1 MLFTA
6 IAATVITVFYTV
18 DTGLGPRTDHRERP
32 AQAAGTRFA
41 LRPLIGL
48 GGGVTVREIT
58 QATAFSMVALTGANL
73 TGTAARV
80 RAKHPDG
87 SWGRWYSAEV
97 LESDG
102 DGSPGV
108 VHGTDPVF
116 VGETTTVQISVSRP
130 VDAPVTV
137 SSDKPPGATAPHK
150 PAPLPDLGYLP
161 ATIGQPL
168 AQDISAI
175 LISPPQAPA
184 DTQWTP
190 PTAVIAAGR
199 PPNIISRSQWGAAA
213 SARCAKPRYAKRIR
227 AAVVHHTAQG
237 NDYAPQDSA
246 RIVRSVYDYHT
257 KLLGWCDIAYHAL
270 VDRYG
275 QVFEGRSGG
284 LGNAVEGW
292 HTGGFNRET
301 WGVAMIGDFDD
312 IPPTPIQLRAV
323 GRLLGW
329 RLGLDHVDPKGKVTL
344 TSAGGS
350 NTHFPAGAAPTLP
363 TIFSHRDVGKT
374 VCPGNAG
381 YALLG
386 EIRDTAA
393 RFNDPPSPADL
404 AASLQG
410 GAIYARWQRMGGEN
424 SALGVLTSPEATA
437 AGSARYAT
445 FGKGAMYWSPETDA
459 EPVTGAIYDA
469 WASLGYERGALG
481 LPTSAEFAEPQWVK
495 QNFQHGTLN
504 FDRLSGRVTRVIDG
518 VAQELPPP
526 PPGGPP
532 VQLER
537 FSRPVG

>member
-6 IAATVITVFYTV
+6 VAVTVITVVWAIGTV
-18 DTGLGPRTDHRERP
+18 GGNREQP
-32 AQAAGTRFA
+32 VQAPGTRFA
-41 LRPLIGL
+41 QRPLIGV
-48 GGGVTVREIT
+48 GGGVTVREIS
-58 QATAFSMVALTGANL
+58 QPAPFSMVALTGANL

-80 RAKHPDG
+80 RAKHADG
-87 SWGRWYSAEV
+87 SWGPWYSTEA
-97 LESDG
+97 LESGG
-102 DGSPGV
+102 DGPPGA

-116 VGETTTVQISVSRP
+116 VGQTTTVQIAVSRP
-130 VDAPVTV
+130 ADAPVTV
-137 SSDKPPGATAPHK
+137 SSDKPPGSTPSRKAP
-150 PAPLPDLGYLP
+150 AGPDLGYIP

-168 AQDISAI
+168 AEDLSAI

-199 PPNIISRSQWGAAA
+199 PPNIVSRSQWGAAA
-213 SARCAKPRYAKRIR
+213 STRCAKPRYAKRIR

-270 VDRYG
+270 VDKYG

-301 WGVAMIGDFDD
+301 WGVAMIGDFGDV
-312 IPPTPIQLRAV
+312 PPTPIQLRAV

-329 RLGLDHVDPKGKVTL
+329 RLGLDHVDPKGMVTL

-350 NTHFPAGAAPTLP
+350 NTHFPAGAAATLP

-374 VCPGNAG
+374 ACPGNAG
-381 YALLG
+381 YALLD
-386 EIRDTAA
+386 EIRNTAA
-393 RFNDPPSPADL
+393 RFNDPPGPADL

-410 GAIYARWQRMGGEN
+410 GAIYARWQQMGGES
-424 SALGVLTSPEATA
+424 SALGVPTSPEATA

-445 FGKGAMYWSPETDA
+445 FGKGAMYWSPQTDA

-504 FDRLSGRVTRVIDG
+504 FDRLSSRVTRVIDG